1 MIKAKLYDIKGN
13 PAGEIELPENAFGI
27 EPNVD
32 VLWQYVKMYLAN
44 QRQGTHSAKTRG
56 EVAGGGRKPWRQKG
70 TGRARHGSIR
80 SPIWRKGGVVFPPK
94 PRDYRLRMPKKMRRL
109 ALASILSDR
118 ARENKVFVFEGF
130 DLPKP
135 KTKDFINILDNSEID
150 YKVPT
155 LVITRRVEPDVI
167 KSAKNLSKVQVTFA
181 GELNPYRVITAEN
194 VIIEKSALEKIEEL
208 CQR

>member
-32 VLWQYVKMYLAN
+32 VLWQYVKVYLAN

-56 EVAGGGRKPWRQKG
+56 EVSGGGRKPWRQKG

-118 ARENKVFVFEGF
+118 AKENRVFVFEGF

-135 KTKDFINILDNSEID
+135 RTKDFINILDNSEID

-155 LVITRRVEPDVI
+155 LVITRDVEPNVI
-167 KSAKNLSKVQVTFA
+167 KSAKNLPKVQVTFA

>member
-56 EVAGGGRKPWRQKG
+56 EVSGGGRKPWRQKG

-135 KTKDFINILDNSEID
+135 RTKDFINILDNSEID
-150 YKVPT
+150 YKVST
-155 LVITRRVEPDVI
+155 LVITRNVEPNVI
-167 KSAKNLSKVQVTFA
+167 KSAKNIPKVKVTFS
-181 GELNPYRVITAEN
+181 GELNPYQVITAEN
-194 VIIEKSALEKIEEL
+194 IIIEKSALEKIEEL

>member
-1 MIKAKLYDIKGN
+1 
-13 PAGEIELPENAFGI
+13 AGEIELPENAFGI
-27 EPNVD
+27 EPNVA

-56 EVAGGGRKPWRQKG
+56 EVSGGGRKPWRQKG